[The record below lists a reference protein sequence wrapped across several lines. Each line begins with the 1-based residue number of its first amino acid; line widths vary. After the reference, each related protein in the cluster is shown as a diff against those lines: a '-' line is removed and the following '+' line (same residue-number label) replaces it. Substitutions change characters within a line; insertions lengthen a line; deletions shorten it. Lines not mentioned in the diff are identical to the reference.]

1 MAFYNNFEGLR
12 GSILHRSPLTS
23 LDSIVNELLTKEI
36 QLQSYF
42 KKEILSTSNPF
53 VLVVSF
59 KPFFINQNK
68 PYTRV
73 AFDKCNFCK

>member
-1 MAFYNNFEGLR
+1 MAFYNNFEGLG

-23 LDSIVNELLTKEI
+23 LDSIVSELLTEEI
-36 QLQSYF
+36 RLQSYF
-42 KKEILSTSNPF
+42 EKEILSTSNPS

-73 AFDKCNFCK
+73 AFDKCNFYR